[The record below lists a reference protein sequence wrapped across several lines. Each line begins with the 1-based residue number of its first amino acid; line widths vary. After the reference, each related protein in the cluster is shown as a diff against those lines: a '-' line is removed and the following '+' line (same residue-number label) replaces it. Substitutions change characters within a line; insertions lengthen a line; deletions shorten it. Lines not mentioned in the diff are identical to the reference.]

1 MIVEIASLQTIVMT
15 PAPTASQEAA
25 PILPTTL
32 ENNGSRSLSFDASK
46 HLHFEPPSRVWSLQD
61 LGYPDSQ
68 GISPIGVTEPFRLF
82 SEEAIGEMRREL
94 FTNKQIWS
102 SHRFSSR
109 YAECQLRGYAR
120 E

>member
-1 MIVEIASLQTIVMT
+1 MA
-15 PAPTASQEAA
+15 PAPTAFQEAA
-25 PILPTTL
+25 PVLPTSPG
-32 ENNGSRSLSFDASK
+32 NKGSRSLSFDASK

-94 FTNKQIWS
+94 FTSKQIWS
-102 SHRFSSR
+102 SHRFSSK